1 MKLYKL
7 FLATVFLFCATMGFG
22 QLFAPGVVQASGNA
36 NVGVNVSNPS
46 NELQVL
52 GTVRAKSFLLTNIQA
67 SAAATLNRLDGAA
80 MSMGGGATQA
90 TMIFDQNYKFQIRR
104 AARSQVEVGVLN
116 AGTAALTVD
125 GPTGNIGI
133 NTENPGS
140 FKLAVEGTI
149 GCREAQVLTTNPFP
163 DFVFESD
170 YNLRSLP
177 EIEAFI
183 KENKHLPEIPSAAE
197 VEEAGGF
204 KLGEMNLKLLQKVEE
219 LTLYLIDQNKRIDQL
234 SSELQKIQA
243 ENAALKK
250 EISNTIE
257 K

>member
-1 MKLYKL
+1 MKMYKL
-7 FLATVFLFCATMGFG
+7 FLVAVLSLSATMGFG
-22 QLFAPGVVQASGNA
+22 QLYAPGAVQASGNA
-36 NVGVNVSNPS
+36 NVGVNVSTPS

-80 MSMGGGATQA
+80 MSMGGGATQG
-90 TMIFDQNYKFQIRR
+90 TMIFDENYDFQIRKAPR
-104 AARSQVEVGVLN
+104 AQVEVGILN
-116 AGTAALTVD
+116 AGTAVITVD
-125 GPTGNIGI
+125 GPTGNVGI

-140 FKLAVEGTI
+140 FQLAVEGTI
-149 GCREAQVLTTNPFP
+149 GCREAQVLITNPFP

-170 YNLRSLP
+170 YDLKSLP
-177 EIEAFI
+177 EVEQYI

-197 VEEAGGF
+197 VEEEGGF

-234 SSELQKIQA
+234 SSELEKVKK
-243 ENAALKK
+243 ENASLR
-250 EISNTIE
+250 EGISGSN
-257 K
+257 

>member
-1 MKLYKL
+1 MKKI
-7 FLATVFLFCATMGFG
+7 FTLALLCLLTNWGFA
-22 QLFAPGVVQASGNA
+22 QLFAPGAVQASGNS
-36 NVGVNVSNPS
+36 NVGINVSTPS

-52 GTVRAKSFLLTNIQA
+52 GTVRAKSFLLTNIQG

-80 MSMGGGATQA
+80 MSMGGGANQGV
-90 TMIFDQNYKFQIRR
+90 MIFDQNYNFQIRK
-104 AARSQVEVGVLN
+104 ATRSDVEFGILN

-133 NTENPGS
+133 NTEDPGS
-140 FKLAVEGTI
+140 FQLAVEGTI
-149 GCREAQVLTTNPFP
+149 GCREAQVLSTSPFP

-170 YNLRSLP
+170 YNLRSLQ
-177 EIEAFI
+177 EVEQYI
-183 KENKHLPEIPSAAE
+183 KQNKHLPEIPSAAE

-219 LTLYLIDQNKRIDQL
+219 LTLYLIDQNKKIDQL
-234 SSELQKIQA
+234 SAELEKIQK
-243 ENAALKK
+243 ENASLK
-250 EISNTIE
+250 EERSN